1 MNRKTSLGLC
11 AVALVI
17 APIVADPALAQGG
30 YFGQNKV
37 QYREFDFKV
46 LKTDHFDIYYYPEEE
61 EAARMASRMAERWY
75 TRLSTLLNHELRGR
89 QPLILYA
96 SGPHFWQTNAVPG
109 QLGEGTGGVTE
120 AYKRRI
126 VLPFAGPIEATDHVL
141 GHELV
146 HAFQYDIT
154 NTNASSGNAGA
165 LALPLWFIEGMAEY
179 LSVGP
184 VDAHTS
190 MWMREAARREKLPE
204 IDDLDDP
211 RFFPY
216 RYGQAVWAFIGGK
229 YGDGVVGDM
238 LRAASGRGAG
248 YQDAIETVLGVETK
262 ELSKEWH
269 AAVFDSYRAMAEMT
283 KMPGAVARN
292 LIPGKRGS
300 QLNVSPELSPDGS
313 KVIFFS
319 ERDLF
324 SIDLFVADA
333 RTGEIIRKV
342 TDTATDPHVESLQFL
357 SSAGAWDAAGKRI
370 VFPGISKGQPVLTIV
385 DVERGRTEREIRL
398 KELDEVLNPAW
409 SPDGRS
415 IAFSALIGGFNDL
428 FVYDLQTDSLR
439 RLTSD
444 AFAELDPAW
453 SPDGKRLA
461 FSTDRFTTNLTSIVA
476 GHLRL
481 AIMDVGTGDV
491 QQAGGFDGAKNISP
505 QWTADGR
512 GLFFLSD
519 RGGVTNIYRT
529 QPGGETRQI
538 TNLLTGVSGITALSP
553 ALSVAQGRVIFS
565 AYEEDGYSIYA
576 LDSEEQIAGQPLV
589 EMPRNAAVLPPR
601 RTGEGIVYATLQ
613 NERAGLPP
621 AAAAASA
628 PTEEY
633 RPKLSLD
640 FAGQPTIGV
649 GTDPFGTYA
658 AGGISL
664 MFSDMLGNH
673 TLITGAQVTSRF
685 DEFGGTAL
693 YLNRK
698 HRWNWGA
705 IIDQTPYVA
714 RGFEAGLVNSG
725 GEQLYLEREY
735 RYLQVD
741 RSVAGILSY
750 PFSRAQRIEFN
761 GGFRQIGLKQDI
773 TDRLYSPFTGQQ
785 LSEDTTDL
793 GEDFP
798 TLNLGEAS
806 AALVY
811 DTSISGLT
819 SPIRGSRYRLELSQS
834 SGSLTYS
841 GVLGDFRTYYMP
853 VRPFTVA
860 LRGMYYGRYGRDAE
874 DFRLPTLYLGYPGL
888 VRGYDSGSFEAFE
901 CGTNVSGALQTCPA
915 FDRLIG
921 SKVAIANAELRFPLW
936 GAFGGQNFYG
946 PLPIEMAV
954 FADAGVAWDRSTRPG
969 FSSGDREPVASV
981 GAAMRINVLGFAIAE
996 IDYVRP
1002 LDRPGRG
1009 WVWQFSL
1016 RPGF

>member
-1 MNRKTSLGLC
+1 METMKTIRVCTATLLLSL
-11 AVALVI
+11 VS
-17 APIVADPALAQGG
+17 APSLFAQGG

-37 QYREFDFKV
+37 QYRDFDFKV
-46 LKTDHFDIYYYPEEE
+46 LKTEHFDIYYYPEEE
-61 EAARMASRMAERWY
+61 QAARMASRMAERWY
-75 TRLSTLLNHELRGR
+75 TRLSGLLNHELRGR

-96 SGPHFWQTNAVPG
+96 SGPHFWQTNAIQG

-154 NTNASSGNAGA
+154 NTNVSAGTAGA

-190 MWMREAARREKLPE
+190 MWMREAARREKLPT
-204 IDDLDDP
+204 IDDLSNP
-211 RFFPY
+211 KYFPY

-229 YGDGVVGDM
+229 YGDAVVGDM
-238 LRAASGRGAG
+238 LRAGAGRGGG
-248 YQDAIETVLGVETK
+248 YQQAIESVLGVKTE

-269 AAVFDSYRAMAEMT
+269 SAVFEAYRPIAETT
-283 KMPGAVARN
+283 KMPGAIARA
-292 LIPGKRGS
+292 LIPKKEGS
-300 QLNVSPELSPDGS
+300 ELNVSPELSPDGS

-333 RTGEIIRKV
+333 RTGEIIRKI
-342 TDTATDPHVESLQFL
+342 TDTATDPHFESLQFL
-357 SSAGAWDAAGKRI
+357 SSAGAWDPSSKRF

-385 DVERGRTEREIRL
+385 DVERGRAEREVRL
-398 KELDEVLNPAW
+398 KELDEILNPAW
-409 SPDGRS
+409 SPDGQS
-415 IAFSALIGGFNDL
+415 IAFSGLVGGLNDL
-428 FVYDLQTDSLR
+428 FVYDLKTDQLR
-439 RLTSD
+439 RLTTD

-453 SPDGKRLA
+453 SPDGRRLA
-461 FSTDRFTTNLTSIVA
+461 FATDRFTTNLPAIVA
-476 GHLRL
+476 GHLRI
-481 AIMDVGTGDV
+481 AVMDVGSGDV
-491 QQAGGFDGAKNISP
+491 LQVGGFENAKNISP

-512 GLFFLSD
+512 ALYFLSD
-519 RGGVTNIYRT
+519 HQGITNIYRT
-529 QPGGETRQI
+529 QIGGETKQI

-553 ALSVAQGRVIFS
+553 ALSVAQGRIVFS
-565 AYEEDGYSIYA
+565 AYEDDGYSIYA
-576 LDSEEQIAGQPLV
+576 LDSDEQVAGQSLIPL
-589 EMPRNAAVLPPR
+589 PRNAAVLPPR

-621 AAAAASA
+621 VAAAASA
-628 PTEEY
+628 PVEPY
-633 RPKLSLD
+633 KPKLSLD

-693 YLNRK
+693 YINRK
-698 HRWNWGA
+698 NRWNWGA
-705 IIDQTPYVA
+705 LVDQTPYVA
-714 RGFEAGLVNSG
+714 RGFEAGLTTVDG
-725 GEQLYLEREY
+725 QDVYLEREF
-735 RYLQVD
+735 RLLQID
-741 RSVAGILSY
+741 RSVAGIISY
-750 PFSRAQRIEFN
+750 PFSRAQRIDFS
-761 GGFRQIGLKQDI
+761 GGFRQIGFKQDV
-773 TDRLYSPFTGQQ
+773 TERLYSPFTGQQ
-785 LSEDTTDL
+785 LTEDRTDL
-793 GEDFP
+793 GSEP
-798 TLNLGEAS
+798 MLNLGEAS

-819 SPIRGSRYRLELSQS
+819 SPIRGSRYRLELAQS
-834 SGSLTYS
+834 AGSLTYS
-841 GVLGDFRTYYMP
+841 GVLADFRTYYMP
-853 VRPFTVA
+853 VRPFTLA
-860 LRGMYYGRYGRDAE
+860 FRGMYYGRYGRDSE
-874 DFRLPTLYLGYPGL
+874 DFRLPVLYLGYPGL

-901 CGTNVSGALQTCPA
+901 CGANPNGTCPS
-915 FDRLIG
+915 FDRLMG

-936 GAFGGQNFYG
+936 GAFGGDNFYG
-946 PLPIEMAV
+946 PLPIELAL
-954 FADAGVAWDRSTRPG
+954 FTDAGVAWDRNTRPG
-969 FSSGDREPVASV
+969 FSAAAREPVVSV

-1009 WVWQFSL
+1009 WLWQFSL